1 MMIVSKG
8 KFNNQQGLLVLILFA
23 MMAVLSFYLFQH
35 AFYFRY
41 VQVDL
46 LIGAISLSLFF
57 LLILLISIQ
66 EFKAVN
72 VYEDQIKI
80 NWLWGLLSRRI
91 QKDDILLF
99 SHTIK
104 KNVDYLIIRTAK
116 SDFILPEQM
125 INNNTELVQQLMH
138 WKIKRKNDIPIG
150 RHSRIEN
157 KGVGVFFMALATF
170 LFGFTIKTVVTP
182 DFPIE
187 GDQLITVSGH
197 LSMPPDIHT
206 ISQKNAAGYIQLY
219 LTEYPGVSF
228 HIDNNGYNI
237 IDLNEMKKMGKG
249 AAVEVSVPRHEY
261 AIKILKTEQ
270 PGYFEKHY
278 EWATIYTYGV
288 SANDK
293 QLYDV
298 ETYNES
304 KQALHNSN
312 KKWSLLIAAV
322 AVLMFLY
329 GLKLYGQQRRWY

>member
-1 MMIVSKG
+1 MIVSKG
-8 KFNNQQGLLVLILFA
+8 KFNSQQGLLVLILFA
-23 MMAVLSFYLFQH
+23 MMSVLSFYLFQH

-41 VQVDL
+41 VQIDL

-66 EFKAVN
+66 EFKAVD

-80 NWLWGLLSRRI
+80 NWLWGIFSRRI

-104 KNVDYLIIRTAK
+104 RNVDYLIIRTAK

-125 INNNTELVQQLMH
+125 INNNPELVQQLMH

-157 KGVGVFFMALATF
+157 KGVGVFFMTLATF
-170 LFGFTIKTVVTP
+170 LFGFTIKSVVTP
-182 DFPIE
+182 DFSVE
-187 GDQLITVSGH
+187 GDQLIALSGH

-206 ISQKNAAGYIQLY
+206 ISQKNASGYIQLF
-219 LTEYPGVSF
+219 LTEYPGINF
-228 HIDNNGYNI
+228 HIDNNGYNA
-237 IDLNEMKKMGKG
+237 IDLNKMTKMAKG
-249 AAVEVSVPRHEY
+249 TAADISVPRHEY

-270 PGYFEKHY
+270 PGYLEKHY
-278 EWATIYTYGV
+278 EWATIYTYGLSLNGEQV
-288 SANDK
+288 
-293 QLYDV
+293 YTV

-312 KKWSLLIAAV
+312 KKWSLLMAAV
-322 AVLMFLY
+322 AILMFLY
-329 GLKLYGQQRRWY
+329 GLKLYGQQTRWH